1 MSKNATSSPRPRNGK
16 GPNYKP
22 LQRRDPEGTKRKLL
36 NAARSEFAARGLAGA
51 RVNAIAARAGI
62 NKQLM
67 YHYFGNKEDLY
78 TQVLEQ
84 AYASFRERDTH
95 LPFRD
100 LAPVEA
106 IHALA
111 ALLFDSFRELPEA
124 VALIADENIYKA
136 RHIRRSP
143 RIRAMHQPLILMMED
158 IVRRGEQTGTFRN
171 GIDPIRLFILLLS
184 MSAVYISN
192 TDTLSAVFDRD
203 LRAPNE
209 LKAWRAFVT
218 TFVVNGLRP

>member
-1 MSKNATSSPRPRNGK
+1 MSSKAKYDRQSGKKKRPK
-16 GPNYKP
+16 YKP

-36 NAARSEFAARGLAGA
+36 NAARSEFAERGLAGA
-51 RVNAIAARAGI
+51 RVNAIATRAGI
-62 NKQLM
+62 NKQLL

-78 TQVLEQ
+78 TEVLEQ

-100 LAPVEA
+100 LDPVEA
-106 IHALA
+106 VRALA

-158 IVRRGEQTGTFRN
+158 IVRRGERAGAFRK

-209 LKAWRAFVT
+209 LTAWRTFVT